1 MKRRRTYNRAR
12 AERIRRILVYSLLT
26 VGMATAQCSLL
37 ARLHILPVTP
47 DWMLGLVIA
56 ILLLDSVQAATVV
69 AIGSGVL
76 LDALGSGGLLLS
88 PLFYF
93 ILCLLLFLPAS
104 KMLPRFLSFV
114 VLLLP
119 ALLLRG
125 GHTLLCMTLYTGGVP
140 SAATLLSVLPAELVL
155 TALFCLPVYWLVR
168 LCRLPLD
175 ARRTARP

>member
-1 MKRRRTYNRAR
+1 MKRGRSYNRAR
-12 AERIRRILVYSLLT
+12 AERLRRILIYSLLS
-26 VGMATAQCSLL
+26 VGMATAQCSFL

-47 DWMLGLVIA
+47 DWMLGLVLA
-56 ILLLDSVQAATVV
+56 ILLLDSPEAATVV

-93 ILCLLLFLPAS
+93 AVCLLLFLPAS

-125 GHTLLCMTLYTGGVP
+125 VYTLLCMTLYTGSLP
-140 SAATLLSVLPAELVL
+140 TLSTLLSVLPAELML
-155 TALFCLPVYWLVR
+155 TALFCLPVYGLVK
-168 LCRLPLD
+168 LCRLPLE
-175 ARRTARP
+175 ARHASRS